1 MTGAVVLVFAGKV
14 TVNGAA
20 LVEYVPPKFNTAT
33 ERLAFDALYTN
44 APAVV
49 IVELDHV

>member
-14 TVNGAA
+14 TVKGAS
-20 LVEYVPPKFNTAT
+20 LVEYVPPKFKTAT
-33 ERLAFDALYTN
+33 ERFPFDALYTN

-49 IVELDHV
+49 SVELDHV